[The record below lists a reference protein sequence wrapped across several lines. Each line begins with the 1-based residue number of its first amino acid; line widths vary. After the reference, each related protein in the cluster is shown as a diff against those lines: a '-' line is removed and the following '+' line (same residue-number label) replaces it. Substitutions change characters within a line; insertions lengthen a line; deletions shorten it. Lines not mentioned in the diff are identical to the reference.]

1 MAGPASAPGGT
12 TTEQQLDAGELGRA
26 NCDTCV
32 ETLGGPVTVWDV
44 DQADCPPYREF
55 VDSHP
60 AATVYHSLAWRD
72 MLVRAGVGT
81 PRYLLALRG
90 DEATGVLPLFEV
102 ERGGRRVLVSL
113 PETPIGGCVAAD
125 AETFWLLASRAEQLA
140 EQRGATGVLV
150 ARFGPAAAGVNVGAA
165 TGWVQA
171 PACALLAAGG
181 SDGLVAAGWQV
192 SVAPLEAGHE
202 ALFHSAPQRHLIA
215 GLLRQ
220 PFRNCR
226 PMLGLL
232 RDGRGRD
239 VAAALWL
246 QGGLTIHVL
255 ALARP
260 RASSVARRAILAKVA
275 HRQADLANGK
285 IVYPVRREGG
295 EEPAYV
301 SETPAV
307 RVSRETP
314 LILNSALQA
323 ANTGPALGL

>member
-1 MAGPASAPGGT
+1 M
-12 TTEQQLDAGELGRA
+12 
-26 NCDTCV
+26 
-32 ETLGGPVTVWDV
+32 LGGPVTVWAV

-72 MLVRAGVGT
+72 MLGRAGIGT

-102 ERGGRRVLVSL
+102 ERGGRRLLISL
-113 PETPIGGCVAAD
+113 PGTPCGGCIATD
-125 AETFWLLASRAEQLA
+125 PETFWLLGSRAERLA

-150 ARFGPAAAGVNVGAA
+150 ARFAPAAAGVNAGAA
-165 TGWVQA
+165 TGWAEA
-171 PACALLAAGG
+171 PARALLAAGG

-202 ALFHSAPQRHLIA
+202 VLFHSTPQRQLIA

-226 PMLGLL
+226 PTVGLL
-232 RDGRGRD
+232 RDGHGRTA
-239 VAAALWL
+239 AAALWL
-246 QGGLTIHVL
+246 LDGVTIHVL

-260 RASSVARRAILAKVA
+260 RASAAARRAILAEVA
-275 HRQADLANGK
+275 RCHADLADSR
-285 IVYPVRREGG
+285 IVFPVRGEAGG
-295 EEPAYV
+295 EPADV
-301 SETPAV
+301 FETPAL
-307 RVSRETP
+307 RVSHETP
-314 LILNSALQA
+314 LLLSSALQA